1 VTSVRWVSIASDL
14 PDLGQALAACAHDVS
29 ARLGGQFPDLL
40 LAFASREHLF
50 QLGEIVP
57 TLQRLLHPGA
67 LLGCSAGGVIG
78 GGRELEQTPGL
89 TLTAALLPDVRRRL
103 VHLTNEQLPP
113 LDGSPRRWVEA
124 IGVEPAEDPAF
135 VVLADPFS
143 CDAHRLLQG
152 LDFAYPKAVKVGGL
166 ASGAQSLGGNALFA
180 DQRTLHG
187 GAVVLALTG
196 NLEVDTIV
204 AQGCRPIGRTL
215 RITACEQHTLQ
226 TLDGRPAL
234 EVLQE
239 IYEGL
244 SDRDQ
249 QLVQHALFLGLSMD
263 GLRDPAGPGDFLI
276 RNLVGIH
283 PQTGVIGVAGELR
296 PGQTVQF
303 HVRDGITAAEDL
315 DGLLQRYRR
324 ARPAGGAQGA
334 LLFSCLGRG
343 EHLYGE
349 PDHDSRAFARGIGD
363 VPVGGFFCNG
373 EIGPVGGTTY
383 LHGYTSAFG
392 IFRPRRP

>member
-1 VTSVRWVSIASDL
+1 MRWVSIASDL
-14 PDLGQALAACAHDVS
+14 PDLGQAMTACAQEVS
-29 ARLGGQFPDLL
+29 TRLGGQPPDLL
-40 LAFASREHLF
+40 FAFASREHLF
-50 QLGEIVP
+50 RLGEVVP
-57 TLQRLLHPGA
+57 TLQRLLHPGS

-89 TLTAALLPDVRRRL
+89 TLTAALLPDVQRRM
-103 VHLTNEQLPP
+103 VQLTNEQLPP

-124 IGVEPAEDPAF
+124 IGVEPAEAPVF

-143 CDAHRLLQG
+143 CDAHALLLG

-166 ASGAQSLGGNALFA
+166 ASGAQSPGGNALFA
-180 DQRTLHG
+180 DQRTLRA

-215 RITACEQHTLQ
+215 RITACEQHLLQ
-226 TLDGRPAL
+226 ALDGRPAM

-239 IYEGL
+239 IYEEL

-249 QLVQHALFLGLSMD
+249 QLVQNALFLGISMD
-263 GLRDPAGPGDFLI
+263 ELRDPAGPGDFLI

-283 PQTGVIGVAGELR
+283 PQSGVIGVAGELR

-303 HVRDGITAAEDL
+303 HVRDRVTAAEDL
-315 DGLLQRYRR
+315 ESMLQRYRR

-343 EHLYGE
+343 VHLYGE
-349 PDHDSRAFARGIGD
+349 PDHDCRTFARGVGD
-363 VPVGGFFCNG
+363 IPVGGFFCNG

-392 IFRPRRP
+392 IFRQRRG